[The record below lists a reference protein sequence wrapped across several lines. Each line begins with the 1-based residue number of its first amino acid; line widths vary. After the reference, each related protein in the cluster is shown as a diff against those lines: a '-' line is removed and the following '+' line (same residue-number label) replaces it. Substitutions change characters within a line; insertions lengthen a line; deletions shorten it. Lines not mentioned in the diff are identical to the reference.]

1 MGSVSLTVRIYALVP
16 AAGRSERFGSAKL
29 LAKWHDRELLG
40 HVLLKLSGARAAGL
54 LAGIVVVHRPD
65 DDAVRDLA
73 LQYRGY
79 PVAVRD
85 PMGELSLTLRTG
97 IEAIEQRGP
106 ARQREAL
113 LICHGDQ
120 PLLRLDVIHALAD
133 AWAHGGAIAARP
145 TYRDTPGEPGLPM
158 LVDRGLWRLA
168 SEMRGESGFGP
179 VLESHRITVRTIQVG
194 GSNPDVDTPEDLA
207 RLEDT
212 PTAAAG

>member
-1 MGSVSLTVRIYALVP
+1 MSLTVRIYALVP

-54 LAGIVVVHRPD
+54 LVGIVVVHRPD
-65 DDAVRDLA
+65 DDAIRNLA
-73 LQYRGY
+73 LEYRGY

-85 PMGELSLTLRTG
+85 PMGELSLSIRTG

-113 LICHGDQ
+113 LVCHGDQ
-120 PLLRLDVIHALAD
+120 PLLRLDVIQALAD
-133 AWAHGGAIAARP
+133 AWARGGAVAARP
-145 TYRDTPGEPGLPM
+145 AYRDTPGEPGLPM
-158 LVDRGLWRLA
+158 LVDRGLWKLA
-168 SEMRGESGFGP
+168 GEMRGESGFAP
-179 VLESHRITVRTIQVG
+179 VLESHRITVRTVQVG

-207 RLEDT
+207 RLEVGST
-212 PTAAAG
+212 TAAG

>member
-1 MGSVSLTVRIYALVP
+1 MSLTVRIYALVP

-54 LAGIVVVHRPD
+54 LVGIVVVHRPD
-65 DDAVRDLA
+65 DDAVRELA

-85 PMGELSLTLRTG
+85 PMGELSLTIRTG

-106 ARQREAL
+106 ARQREAV

-120 PLLRLDVIHALAD
+120 PLLRLDVIQALAD

-145 TYRDTPGEPGLPM
+145 AYRDTPGEPGLPM
-158 LVDRGLWRLA
+158 LVDRGLWKLA
-168 SEMRGESGFGP
+168 GEMRGESGFAP
-179 VLESHRITVRTIQVG
+179 VLESHRIAVRTIQVG

-212 PTAAAG
+212 STAAAG